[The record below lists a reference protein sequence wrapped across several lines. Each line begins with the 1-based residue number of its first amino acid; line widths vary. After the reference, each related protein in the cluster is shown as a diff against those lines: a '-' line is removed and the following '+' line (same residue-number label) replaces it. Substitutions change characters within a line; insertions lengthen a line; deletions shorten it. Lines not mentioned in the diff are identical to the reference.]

1 MDKGVLYI
9 VAMPIGNRADITE
22 RAKEVLASVD
32 CIAVEDTRHSRPLL
46 QSLGITT
53 PLMALHEHNESQLV
67 SRLVDQLDSGRSLA
81 LISDAGTP
89 LISDPGFPLVR
100 ACQQAGVRVCPIP
113 GPSAVICALSAAG
126 LPTDRF
132 LFEGFPA
139 RTSSA
144 RCDQFSRLK
153 NESMTLIFYES
164 SHRIAESLA
173 DMARVFGGDRQAV
186 IAREL
191 TKLHETILSHSLD
204 ELCQILEEDANQRR
218 GEFVVLIAGA
228 SRNEDEID
236 PEAQRIIDIL
246 LEEMPTKKAA
256 AIAAKITGIKKN
268 RIYQLALTLKKE

>member
-22 RAKEVLASVD
+22 RAKEVLATVD

-46 QSLGITT
+46 QSLDITT
-53 PLMALHEHNESQLV
+53 PLMAVHEHNETKLV
-67 SRLVDQLDSGRSLA
+67 ARLIERLQTGESLA

-100 ACQQAGVRVCPIP
+100 ACQQAGVRVSPVP
-113 GPSAVICALSAAG
+113 GPSAAICALSAAG

-144 RCDQFSRLK
+144 RCEQFDRLK
-153 NESMTLIFYES
+153 SEAMTLIFYES

-173 DMARVFGGDRQAV
+173 DMAKVFGGDRHAV

-191 TKLHETILSHSLD
+191 TKLHETILSQPLD
-204 ELCQILEEDANQRR
+204 QLCQVLAEDSNQRR

-228 SRNEDEID
+228 VRDSDAID
-236 PEAQRIIDIL
+236 PETQRILEIL

-256 AIAAKITGIKKN
+256 AIASKITGIKKN
-268 RIYQLALTLKKE
+268 RLYPFALTLKVK

>member
-1 MDKGVLYI
+1 MLYI

-67 SRLVDQLDSGRSLA
+67 SRLVEQLEDGRSLA

-173 DMARVFGGDRQAV
+173 DMARVFGGDRHVV

-236 PEAQRIIDIL
+236 PEAQRIIEIL

-268 RIYQLALTLKKE
+268 RLYQLALTLKKE

>member
-53 PLMALHEHNESQLV
+53 PLMALHEHNETQLV
-67 SRLVDQLDSGRSLA
+67 DRLVESLVGGRALA

-100 ACQQAGVRVCPIP
+100 ACQRAAVRVCPIP

-139 RTSSA
+139 RTASA
-144 RCDQFSRLK
+144 RCEQFSRLK
-153 NESMTLIFYES
+153 NEPMTLIFYES
-164 SHRIAESLA
+164 SHRIADSLA
-173 DMARVFGGDRQAV
+173 DMAKVFGEDRQAV

-191 TKLHETILSHSLD
+191 TKLHETILSQPLGR
-204 ELCQILEEDANQRR
+204 LCQILAEDVNQRR

-228 SRNEDEID
+228 VRNKDEID
-236 PEAQRIIDIL
+236 PESRRIVEIL
-246 LEEMPTKKAA
+246 LQELPTRSAA

-268 RIYQLALTLKKE
+268 RIYQLALTLKGE

>member
-9 VAMPIGNRADITE
+9 VAMPIGNRADITD
-22 RAKEVLASVD
+22 RAKEVLSAVD

-46 QSLGITT
+46 QTLGIST
-53 PLMALHEHNESQLV
+53 PLLALHEHNETKLV
-67 SRLVDQLDSGRSLA
+67 SRLVERLEAGERLA

-100 ACQQAGVRVCPIP
+100 GCQQAGIRVSPIP
-113 GPSAVICALSAAG
+113 GASAAICALSAAG

-144 RCDQFSRLK
+144 RCEQFGRLK
-153 NESMTLIFYES
+153 NERMTLIFYES
-164 SHRIAESLA
+164 SHRIVDSLA
-173 DMARVFGGDRQAV
+173 DMAKVFGEDRLAV

-191 TKLHETILSHSLD
+191 TKLHETILSQPLGK
-204 ELCQILEEDANQRR
+204 LCQILQEDANQRR

-228 SRNEDEID
+228 VRNEDEID
-236 PEAQRIIDIL
+236 PESQRIVEIL
-246 LEEMPTKKAA
+246 LAEMPTRKAA
-256 AIAAKITGIKKN
+256 AIASKITGIKKN
-268 RIYQLALTLKKE
+268 RIYQLALTLKGE

>member
-1 MDKGVLYI
+1 
-9 VAMPIGNRADITE
+9 
-22 RAKEVLASVD
+22 
-32 CIAVEDTRHSRPLL
+32 
-46 QSLGITT
+46 
-53 PLMALHEHNESQLV
+53 
-67 SRLVDQLDSGRSLA
+67 
-81 LISDAGTP
+81 

-173 DMARVFGGDRQAV
+173 DMARVFGGDRHVV

-236 PEAQRIIDIL
+236 PEAQRIIEIL

-268 RIYQLALTLKKE
+268 RLYQLALTLKKE

>member
-67 SRLVDQLDSGRSLA
+67 SRLVEQLEDGRSLA

-173 DMARVFGGDRQAV
+173 DMARVFGGDRHVV

-236 PEAQRIIDIL
+236 PEAQRIIEIL

-268 RIYQLALTLKKE
+268 RLYQLALTLKKE